1 MYTINVKDL
10 AFGYKRQILS
20 NSLNIQIN
28 SGDYLVVLGENG
40 TGKSTLIKTILGLL
54 KPLGGEVRFN
64 GLNKEDIGY
73 LPQLFSTPPD
83 FPATVYEVVISGNRP
98 NFLCFYTKSEKKK
111 CLEALHN
118 FGIMDLKDKA
128 FSKLSGGQQEKV
140 LLARAFVSRKKVLI
154 LDEPVTGL
162 DAGAR
167 ENMYKLISDL
177 NKSGTTI
184 IMISH
189 DTTDALKYASHVLKL
204 GANFYFGKKEDYEN
218 GTL

>member
-1 MYTINVKDL
+1 MYSINVKDL

-20 NSLNIQIN
+20 DCLNIQIN

-54 KPLGGEVRFN
+54 KPIGGEIVFD
-64 GLNKEDIGY
+64 GLSKEDIGY
-73 LPQLFSTPPD
+73 LPQLFSMAPD

-111 CLEALHN
+111 CYEALNN
-118 FGIMDLKDKA
+118 FGILDLKNRP

-140 LLARAFVSRKKVLI
+140 LLARAFVSKKKVLI

-162 DAGAR
+162 DVGAR
-167 ENMYKLISDL
+167 ENMYRLIYDL

-204 GANFYFGKKEDYEN
+204 GTNFFFGKKEDYEN

>member
-1 MYTINVKDL
+1 MYSIDVKDL

-20 NSLNIQIN
+20 DSLNLKIH
-28 SGDYLVVLGENG
+28 SGDYLLVLGENG
-40 TGKSTLIKTILGLL
+40 TGKSTLIKTLLELL

-73 LPQLFSTPPD
+73 LPQLFSLAPD

-98 NFLCFYTKSEKKK
+98 NFLYFYTKSEKKK
-111 CLEALHN
+111 CLEALQN
-118 FGIMDLKDKA
+118 FGILDLKERA

-140 LLARAFVSRKKVLI
+140 LLARAFVSNKKVLI

-162 DAGAR
+162 DDSAR
-167 ENMYKLISDL
+167 ENMYKLINDL

>member
-1 MYTINVKDL
+1 M
-10 AFGYKRQILS
+10 LS

-54 KPLGGEVRFN
+54 KPIGGEIVFD
-64 GLNKEDIGY
+64 GLSKEDIGY
-73 LPQLFSTPPD
+73 LPQLFSMAPD

-111 CLEALHN
+111 CYEALNN
-118 FGIMDLKDKA
+118 FGILDLKNRP

-140 LLARAFVSRKKVLI
+140 LLARAFVSKKKVLI

-162 DAGAR
+162 DVGAR
-167 ENMYKLISDL
+167 ENMYRLINDL

-204 GANFYFGKKEDYEN
+204 GTNFFFGKKEDYEN

>member
-1 MYTINVKDL
+1 MYSIDVKDL

-20 NSLNIQIN
+20 DSLNLKIH
-28 SGDYLVVLGENG
+28 SGDYILVLGENG
-40 TGKSTLIKTILGLL
+40 TGKSTLIKTLLGLL
-54 KPLGGEVRFN
+54 KPLGGEVVLN

-73 LPQLFSTPPD
+73 LPQLFSLAPD

-111 CLEALHN
+111 CLEALQN
-118 FGIMDLKDKA
+118 FGILDLKERA

-140 LLARAFVSRKKVLI
+140 LLARAFVSNKKVLI

-162 DAGAR
+162 DDSAR
-167 ENMYKLISDL
+167 ENMYKLINDL